1 MKLIFIHM
9 MLSWHEFR
17 IMLNVKYVLLF
28 YSCSGGRLLTVSG
41 SNLMS
46 IQKPKL
52 FIGNPFDGR
61 TSNLEVNNLRNKDFL
76 DNRTSKLTLFYQTR

>member
-1 MKLIFIHM
+1 
-9 MLSWHEFR
+9 
-17 IMLNVKYVLLF
+17 MLNINFFLF

-61 TSNLEVNNLRNKDFL
+61 TSKLEVNSFK
-76 DNRTSKLTLFYQTR
+76 